1 MESSEGVLR
10 VEIRLS
16 KPKALRNYTDAEKT
30 MLQFIELLEK
40 CQNIFFD
47 VLTRIIPYGDFYKKG
62 KAVDII
68 QENIRDDRLRRRT
81 LQLVAL
87 IPEKGSLYLARTAM
101 NYRNIEKIM
110 VTFAEINLSPVT
122 ISKRQE
128 QRYLKNIYEYF
139 HHKIHNW
146 RIRKQC
152 NIIGNFKEIEGLQ
165 CQVGRSWFY

>member
-1 MESSEGVLR
+1 MESSEGVLC

-81 LQLVAL
+81 LQLVVL
-87 IPEKGSLYLARTAM
+87 TLLY
-101 NYRNIEKIM
+101 
-110 VTFAEINLSPVT
+110 
-122 ISKRQE
+122 
-128 QRYLKNIYEYF
+128 
-139 HHKIHNW
+139 
-146 RIRKQC
+146 
-152 NIIGNFKEIEGLQ
+152 
-165 CQVGRSWFY
+165 